1 MAFPASVLY
10 THTEALFGY
19 LPAVCDGDVEGI
31 HQARVVTRRLREALP
46 LFANSFPQDVQRVTR
61 LVKSLGRKLGRARQ
75 LDVMD
80 ADLARLAGRMPLAS
94 HAIAAARRTVAFRQ
108 TAARRRLIKTID
120 DLRLDRRD
128 QLRLRRRRDWWH
140 PFDETLATG
149 WATVLRERVTRRAD
163 QLNHAV
169 HRAAGVYFPNRVH
182 EVRIAAK
189 KLRYSAE
196 LAACGGLWPTEA
208 AVADLKKAQDTL
220 GRLHDAHVLLECFDN
235 LVDKA
240 DADAREVTMV
250 KDDLHGQIAER
261 YAKYLPQR
269 KRLGA
274 ASRVCADFAN
284 LPPAKRSSAIRVAAL
299 SAVAARACLFMLSD
313 KRGTTP
319 SVVPAESADRGAAP
333 GTIESTPADLRSV
346 M

>member
-1 MAFPASVLY
+1 MAFPASVLHS
-10 THTEALFGY
+10 HTETLLGY
-19 LPAVCDGDVEGI
+19 LPAVCDGDVDGI
-31 HQARVVTRRLREALP
+31 HQARIVTRRLREALP
-46 LFANSFPQDVQRVTR
+46 LFANSFPGDVQRMTR
-61 LVKSLGRKLGRARQ
+61 LVKSLGRRLGRARQ

-94 HAIAAARRTVAFRQ
+94 YTIAAARRTVGSRQ
-108 TAARRRLIKTID
+108 AAARRRLIKTIE
-120 DLRLDRRD
+120 DLHLDRRD
-128 QLRLRRRRDWWH
+128 QLRLRHRRDWWH
-140 PFDETLATG
+140 PFDDTLATG
-149 WATVLRERVTRRAD
+149 WAKILRERVTRRAD

-182 EVRIAAK
+182 RVRIATK

-196 LAACGGLWPTEA
+196 LVACGGLWPTEV

-220 GRLHDAHVLLECFDN
+220 GRLHDAHVLLECLDN

-250 KDDLHGQIAER
+250 KDDLQGEIAER

-269 KRLGA
+269 RPLGT
-274 ASRVCADFAN
+274 ASRMCADFAN
-284 LPPAKRSSAIRVAAL
+284 LPPGKRPSAIRVAAL

-313 KRGTTP
+313 RKDTTL
-319 SVVPAESADRGAAP
+319 SVVPAESADREAQP
-333 GTIESTPADLRSV
+333 VTIEATPADVRSV